1 MGNVVSP
8 AKTPKVT
15 KLKSIVY
22 ILVEQQRKIKR
33 SKQESMRKQRQVHMK
48 MKNTIARKSEKKWSD
63 VGIEDDIREMAEEM
77 AYLRNRI
84 LDLKVCVDTLRSLQ
98 YKVQS
103 ILNAYYTHTTL
114 LVVNNAIK
122 KTNIAVEKLDKDQGE
137 TPCGIPVCNT
147 PCGVRGS
154 DVWRNG
160 VCAGVQDLIDEL
172 LKTKEMNLHVR
183 PLCTLFVVVS
193 WRCRYE
199 QDTDHCV
206 CRRRRPCKT

>member
-1 MGNVVSP
+1 MMPALRDTVGGMGNVVSP

-15 KLKSIVY
+15 KLKSIVHV
-22 ILVEQQRKIKR
+22 LVEQQRKIKR

-77 AYLRNRI
+77 AYLRNRV

-122 KTNIAVEKLDKDQGE
+122 KTNIAVEKLDKDQGKRHV
-137 TPCGIPVCNT
+137 PACAP
-147 PCGVRGS
+147 RMRDMLGS
-154 DVWRNG
+154 DVWY
-160 VCAGVQDLIDEL
+160 AQ
-172 LKTKEMNLHVR
+172 
-183 PLCTLFVVVS
+183 
-193 WRCRYE
+193 
-199 QDTDHCV
+199 V
-206 CRRRRPCKT
+206 CRT

>member
-1 MGNVVSP
+1 MYIFQLLWQHKIYMTPMMPALRDTVGEMGNVVSP

-15 KLKSIVY
+15 KLKSIVHV
-22 ILVEQQRKIKR
+22 LVEQQRKIKR

-77 AYLRNRI
+77 AYLRNRV

-122 KTNIAVEKLDKDQGE
+122 KTNIAVEKLDKDQGKRHVPACAPR
-137 TPCGIPVCNT
+137 T
-147 PCGVRGS
+147 RDMLGS
-154 DVWRNG
+154 DVW
-160 VCAGVQDLIDEL
+160 CAQ
-172 LKTKEMNLHVR
+172 
-183 PLCTLFVVVS
+183 
-193 WRCRYE
+193 
-199 QDTDHCV
+199 V
-206 CRRRRPCKT
+206 CRT